1 MSRAVVLA
9 GRARFLRIR
18 GLRIALKPT
27 VGDRKT
33 RDRQA
38 ISWVGEFACT
48 FHQTRTQS
56 LFGGCW
62 V

>member
-1 MSRAVVLA
+1 MCRAMVLA

-18 GLRIALKPT
+18 RLTIALKPT
-27 VGDRKT
+27 VGDLKT
-33 RDRQA
+33 RDRQVT
-38 ISWVGEFACT
+38 SWVGAFACA

-56 LFGGCW
+56 LCGGCW